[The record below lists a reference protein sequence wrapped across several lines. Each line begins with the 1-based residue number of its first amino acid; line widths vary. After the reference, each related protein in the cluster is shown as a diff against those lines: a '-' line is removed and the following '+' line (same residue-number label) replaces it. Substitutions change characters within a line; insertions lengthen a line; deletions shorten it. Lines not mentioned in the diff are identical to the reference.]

1 MTEIIPLYSRPAERN
16 EVVAVPFLGGAIPC
30 FILDGEPMVILKP
43 IVEDVMGL
51 SWPRQYAKISAD
63 QTACVAFKAIQV
75 PGDDQ
80 VRRHMGVSLE
90 TFTIWLA
97 RLQPSRVA
105 DEARQIVVAYQREAA
120 RVLRNHFF
128 GQRAEVVQRPA
139 DGLAVLEGMIAEIR
153 ADRARLDALE
163 TQQAVTTAKMAAIEG
178 QHDHFTA
185 LGYAKLNDYPT
196 DRPYLA
202 KVGRRATAV
211 LRARGEEPQRRQDAT
226 FGAINVYPAD
236 VLTEAFEAVRR

>member
-1 MTEIIPLYSRPAERN
+1 MTDVIPFPSDEPERQP
-16 EVVAVPFLGGAIPC
+16 EVVAVPFLSGHIPC
-30 FILDGEPMVILKP
+30 FMDNGEPMVILKP

-51 SWPRQYAKISAD
+51 SWPRQYAKLSAD

-90 TFTIWLA
+90 TFAVWLA

-105 DEARQIVVAYQREAA
+105 PEARETVVTYQREAA

-128 GQRAEVVQRPA
+128 GRPAEVAKKPA
-139 DGLAVLEGMIAEIR
+139 SGIALLEEMVAELRAQHERTAVLE
-153 ADRARLDALE
+153 
-163 TQQAVTTAKMAAIEG
+163 AKVEAIEG
-178 QHDHFTA
+178 DYRSFTA
-185 LGYAKLNDYPT
+185 LAFAKLHDFPT

-202 KVGRRATAV
+202 RIGRRATAL
-211 LRARGEEPQRRQDAT
+211 LRSRGEEPHKRQDAT
-226 FGAINVYPAD
+226 FGAINVYPSD
-236 VLTEAFEAVRR
+236 VLELAFEQVRH